1 MRGSLVEWVF
11 VIAGL
16 LGVIGFANSEFQP
29 SRGLLIAGGV
39 IAVAATFWAVWA
51 QPRPEEVYSPL
62 HGRRRLARSPYSPI
76 WVLIPV
82 ALGAAWVF
90 TVYGAGLVLASA
102 LGVEHTRSGIVMYSA
117 RHEPSARARLYQRP
131 CTHLSVVLQTERGP
145 LPIGHCDEHLAGN
158 ILPTGLTVTYRTRE
172 SALGLFAVRDLAL
185 PQVDAALEMARQA
198 EEQAARAEGR
208 R

>member
-1 MRGSLVEWVF
+1 MRGSLVEWVI

-16 LGVIGFANSEFQP
+16 LGVIGLVNPEFQP
-29 SRGLLIAGGV
+29 SRGLLNAGGV

-51 QPRPEEVYSPL
+51 HPRPEAVYSPL
-62 HGRRRLARSPYSPI
+62 HGSRRLARSPYSPI
-76 WVLIPV
+76 WVVLPM

-117 RHEPSARARLYQRP
+117 RHEPSGRSHRRL
-131 CTHLSVVLQTERGP
+131 CTNLSVVLQTERGP
-145 LPIGHCDEHLAGN
+145 MPIRHCDVHLEGRL
-158 ILPTGLTVTYRTRE
+158 LPTGLTVTYRTRE
-172 SALGLFAVRDLAL
+172 SSLGLFAVRDPAL
-185 PQVDAALEMARQA
+185 PQADAALEMARRA